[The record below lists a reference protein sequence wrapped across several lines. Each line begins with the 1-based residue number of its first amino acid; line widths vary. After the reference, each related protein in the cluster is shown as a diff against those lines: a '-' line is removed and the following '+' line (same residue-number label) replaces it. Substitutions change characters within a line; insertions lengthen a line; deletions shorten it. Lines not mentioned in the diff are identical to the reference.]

1 MGCSQ
6 SRRLDA
12 ATRPVA
18 CILGRVVGALYC
30 TLECPLRG
38 EVRCDVVRPCMRNV
52 NLVARAHTIF
62 VR

>member
-30 TLECPLRG
+30 TLERG
-38 EVRCDVVRPCMRNV
+38 THGGVYRESHCSKSARMTEMR
-52 NLVARAHTIF
+52 T
-62 VR
+62 